1 MNSDIHCNLKFRK
14 FAKIENMKTITW
26 SEFMSPEVITTATDE
41 NGVEYE
47 IDQNGT
53 IEIPENE
60 EEFKRV
66 APSGSLVIVPPKKTI
81 ES

>member
-1 MNSDIHCNLKFRK
+1 
-14 FAKIENMKTITW
+14 MKTITW

-60 EEFKRV
+60 AEFKRV
-66 APSGSLVIVPPKKTI
+66 AKDGAFIVVPPRKTI